1 MTAKDKAKEL
11 VEKMLGDN
19 NHYLNQNIEIDKLI
33 AKQCALIC
41 VDEIIR
47 NEVNT
52 TMHPNDSIMDYWQEV
67 KQELNQNKEDE

>member
-33 AKQCALIC
+33 AKQSALIC
-41 VDEIIR
+41 VDEVLENITY
-47 NEVNT
+47 EVISDNPFMMNT
-52 TMHPNDSIMDYWQEV
+52 DYWQEV
-67 KQELNQNKEDE
+67 KQEINK

>member
-1 MTAKDKAKEL
+1 MTPKEKANEL

-41 VDEIIR
+41 VDEIIGGSR
-47 NEVNT
+47 LFYIE
-52 TMHPNDSIMDYWQEV
+52 DYEYWREV
-67 KQELNQNKEDE
+67 KQELLKL